1 MFNLVKDD
9 FDETTDDILNT
20 INKMLNKKEKKGK
33 LFVID
38 GTDGSGKQ
46 TQFNKLKERLDQ
58 ENIDYKTVSF
68 PNYDSPSA
76 SLVKMYLS
84 GEFGKNAK
92 DVSPYIASTFYAADR
107 YATFKK
113 EYEEYYNNG
122 GIILADRYT
131 TANMVHQAGKI
142 DNKEELEKFLDWLWD
157 FEFNLYGLPVPTE
170 VFFLNMPVEKSLELI
185 KDRDNKFTN
194 TAQKDI
200 HESDV
205 NHLKDAHKAACY
217 VAKKYN
223 WYEINCVDSN
233 NNIRTIEDIHEEIY
247 RELSKTIIY

>member
-122 GIILADRYT
+122 GIILADRCT

>member
-1 MFNLVKDD
+1 MFNLVKDEYD
-9 FDETTDDILNT
+9 ANTDDILAS
-20 INKMLNKKEKKGK
+20 INKMLNKKKDEGKGK

-46 TQFNKLKERLDQ
+46 TQFKKLQERLDK
-58 ENIDYKTVSF
+58 ENIEYRTVSF
-68 PNYDSPSA
+68 PNYDSPSS

-92 DVSPYIASTFYAADR
+92 EVSPYIASTFYAADR
-107 YATFKK
+107 YATFKTGYQ
-113 EYEEYYNNG
+113 EFYDNG

-142 DNKEELEKFLDWLWD
+142 EDKEEREKFLNWLWE
-157 FEFNLYGLPVPTE
+157 FEFELYGLPVPTE

-185 KDRDNKFTN
+185 KDRENKFTN
-194 TAQKDI
+194 QAQKDI
-200 HESDV
+200 HESDK
-205 NHLKDAHKAACY
+205 NHLIDAHKAACY
-217 VAKKYN
+217 VAKKYD
-223 WYEINCVDSN
+223 WYEVNCVDMN

-247 RELSKTIIY
+247 SEIKNYI

>member
-1 MFNLVKDD
+1 MFNVVKDD
-9 FDETTDDILNT
+9 FDENVDDILNT
-20 INKMLNKKEKKGK
+20 VNKMLNKEKIKKGK

-46 TQFNKLKERLDQ
+46 TQFIKLQERLSK
-58 ENIDYKTVSF
+58 EGIKYKTVSF
-68 PNYDSPSA
+68 PNYDSPSS

-107 YATFKK
+107 YATFKTG
-113 EYEEYYNNG
+113 YEEYYNNG

-142 DNKEELEKFLDWLWD
+142 ADKEEREKFLDWLWN
-157 FEFNLYGLPVPTE
+157 FEFELYGLPVPTE

-185 KDRDNKFTN
+185 KDRENKFTN
-194 TAQKDI
+194 ESKKDI
-200 HESDV
+200 HESDE
-205 NHLKDAHKAACY
+205 NHLIDSHNAACS
-217 VAKKYN
+217 VSKKYG
-223 WYEINCVDSN
+223 WYEVKCTDSL

-247 RELSKTIIY
+247 NEIIKHI